1 MHAKVI
7 YMADTIGI
15 DDIRRMIRSAAEKI
29 RANRDELSKLDSAIG
44 DGDHGTTIA
53 RAMGIAEKVIDAPDK
68 KELKGLLKDVG
79 WGVMGV
85 DGGATGP
92 LLGSFLMGLSN
103 GIGEQDTID
112 CPTLAAMFEAG
123 LAGVR
128 RQSKAQIGDKTLMD
142 ALLPAVDAMRQAAEE
157 GKSIKE
163 ALQRAAAAAQNGAVS
178 TKEFKARFG
187 RAKNLGDRT
196 IGFQDPGAT
205 SMALIFQGFLEGL
218 P

>member
-1 MHAKVI
+1 
-7 YMADTIGI
+7 MAETIGI
-15 DDIRRMIRSAAEKI
+15 EDIDRMIRSAAHKI

-53 RAMGIAEKVIDAPDK
+53 RAMGIAEKVIAESEK
-68 KELKGLLKDVG
+68 KDLKGLLKDVG

-92 LLGSFLMGLSN
+92 LLGSFLMGLGN
-103 GIGEQDTID
+103 GLGEQETID

-128 RQSKAQIGDKTLMD
+128 RQSKAQVGDKTMMD
-142 ALLPAVDAMRQAAEE
+142 SLLPAVDAIRQAADE
-157 GKSIKE
+157 GKSIEE
-163 ALQRAAAAAQNGAVS
+163 ALQKAAEAAENGAVS

-187 RAKNLGDRT
+187 RAKNLGERT

-205 SMALIFQGFLEGL
+205 SMALIFRGFLDGL
-218 P
+218 SR

>member
-1 MHAKVI
+1 
-7 YMADTIGI
+7 MADTIGI
-15 DDIRRMIRSAAEKI
+15 DDIGRMIGSAADKI

-53 RAMGIAEKVIDAPDK
+53 RAMGIAEKVIAESEK

-92 LLGSFLMGLSN
+92 LLGSFLMGLNN
-103 GIGEQDTID
+103 GVGEKDVID
-112 CPTLAAMFEAG
+112 CPTLAVMFEAG

-128 RQSKAQIGDKTLMD
+128 RQSKAQIGDKTMMD
-142 ALLPAVDAMRQAAEE
+142 ALLPAVDAIRQAADG

-163 ALQRAAAAAQNGAVS
+163 ALQNAAEAAENGAIS
-178 TKEFKARFG
+178 TKDFQARFG
-187 RAKNLGDRT
+187 RAKNLGERT
-196 IGFQDPGAT
+196 IGCQDPGAT

>member
-1 MHAKVI
+1 
-7 YMADTIGI
+7 MADTIGI
-15 DDIRRMIRSAAEKI
+15 DDIRRMIRSAADKI

-53 RAMGIAEKVIDAPDK
+53 RAMGIAEKVIEEAQKIEP
-68 KELKGLLKDVG
+68 KGLLKDVG

-92 LLGSFLMGLSN
+92 LLGSFLMGLSD
-103 GIGEQDTID
+103 GVGEQDVID
-112 CPTLAAMFEAG
+112 CRTLAAMFEAG

-128 RQSKAQIGDKTLMD
+128 RQSKAQIGDKTMMD
-142 ALLPAVDAMRQAAEE
+142 ALVPAVDALRQAADE

-163 ALQRAAAAAQNGAVS
+163 ALHKAAEAAENGAVS
-178 TKEFKARFG
+178 TKEFRARFG
-187 RAKNLGDRT
+187 RAKNLGERT
-196 IGFQDPGAT
+196 IGCQDPGAT
-205 SMALIFQGFLEGL
+205 SIALIFQGFLEGL

>member
-1 MHAKVI
+1 MS
-7 YMADTIGI
+7 DTIGI
-15 DDIRRMIRSAAEKI
+15 EDIGRMIRSAAEKI

-53 RAMGIAEKVIDAPDK
+53 RAMTIAEKHIEESDK
-68 KELKGLLKDVG
+68 NNLKGLLKDVG

-103 GIGEQDTID
+103 GIEEENEID
-112 CPTLAAMFEAG
+112 STTMAAMFEAG

-128 RQSKAQIGDKTLMD
+128 RQSKAQVGDKTMMD
-142 ALLPAVDAMRQAAEE
+142 ALLPAIDAIRQSIDA
-157 GKSIKE
+157 GKSIKQ
-163 ALQRAAAAAQNGAVS
+163 ALQNAAEAAEKGAVS

-187 RAKNLGDRT
+187 RARNLGDRT

-205 SMALIFQGFLEGL
+205 SIALIFNGFYEGVQ
-218 P
+218 

>member
-1 MHAKVI
+1 
-7 YMADTIGI
+7 MADTIGVE
-15 DDIRRMIRSAAEKI
+15 DIGRMIRPAADKI
-29 RANRDELSKLDSAIG
+29 RANRDELSKMDSAIG

-53 RAMGIAEKVIDAPDK
+53 RAMGIAEKVIQESEKDD
-68 KELKGLLKDVG
+68 LKGLLKDVG

-92 LLGSFLMGLSN
+92 LLGSFLMGL
-103 GIGEQDTID
+103 GKGLGESETID

-128 RQSKAQIGDKTLMD
+128 RQSKAQAGDKTLMD
-142 ALLPAVDAMRQAAEE
+142 ALLPAVDAIRQAADE

-163 ALQRAAAAAQNGAVS
+163 ALQKAAEAAEKGANS
-178 TKEFKARFG
+178 TKEFRARFG
-187 RAKNLGDRT
+187 RAKNIGDRA

-205 SMALIFQGFLEGL
+205 SMALIFLGFVEGVA
-218 P
+218 

>member
-1 MHAKVI
+1 
-7 YMADTIGI
+7 MADTIGI
-15 DDIRRMIRSAAEKI
+15 DDIGRMIRSAADKI

-53 RAMGIAEKVIDAPDK
+53 RAMGIAEKVIEEFEK

-92 LLGSFLMGLSN
+92 LLGSFLMGLNN
-103 GIGEQDTID
+103 GVGEKDVID
-112 CPTLAAMFEAG
+112 CPTLAVMFEAG

-128 RQSKAQIGDKTLMD
+128 RQSKAQIGDKTMMD
-142 ALLPAVDAMRQAAEE
+142 ALLPAVDAIRQAADG

-163 ALQRAAAAAQNGAVS
+163 ALQNAAEAAENGAIS
-178 TKEFKARFG
+178 TKDFQARFG
-187 RAKNLGDRT
+187 RAKNLGERT
-196 IGFQDPGAT
+196 IGCQDPGAT

>member
-1 MHAKVI
+1 MI
-7 YMADTIGI
+7 DTIGI
-15 DDIRRMIRSAAEKI
+15 EDIGRMIRSAADKI

-53 RAMGIAEKVIDAPDK
+53 RAMTIAEKHIEESDK
-68 KELKGLLKDVG
+68 QDLKGLLKDVG

-103 GIGEQDTID
+103 GIGEENEID
-112 CPTLAAMFEAG
+112 STSMAAMFEAG

-128 RQSKAQIGDKTLMD
+128 RQSKAQVGDKTMMD
-142 ALLPAVDAMRQAAEE
+142 ALLPAIDAIRQSIDA
-157 GKSIKE
+157 GKSIKQ
-163 ALQRAAAAAQNGAVS
+163 ALQNAAEAAEKGAVS

-187 RAKNLGDRT
+187 RARNLGDRT

-205 SMALIFQGFLEGL
+205 SIALIFDGFYEGVQ
-218 P
+218 

>member
-1 MHAKVI
+1 MD
-7 YMADTIGI
+7 DTIGI
-15 DDIRRMIRSAAEKI
+15 NDFDRMIRSAADKI
-29 RANRDELSKLDSAIG
+29 RANRDELSKMDSAIG
-44 DGDHGTTIA
+44 DGDHGMTIA
-53 RAMGIAEKVIDAPDK
+53 RAVTIAEKVIDESEK

-103 GIGEQDTID
+103 GVDEQNVID
-112 CPTLAAMFEAG
+112 SPTLAAMFEAG

-128 RQSKAQIGDKTLMD
+128 RQSKAQIGDKTMMD
-142 ALLPAVDAMRQAAEE
+142 ALLPAVDAIRQAVDA

-163 ALQRAAAAAQNGAVS
+163 ALQEAAAAAENGAVS

-205 SMALIFQGFLEGL
+205 SMALIFQGFFEGL
-218 P
+218 Q

>member
-1 MHAKVI
+1 MD
-7 YMADTIGI
+7 DTIGI
-15 DDIRRMIRSAAEKI
+15 EDIDRMIRSAADKI
-29 RANRDELSKLDSAIG
+29 RVNRDDLSKLDSAIG

-53 RAMGIAEKVIDAPDK
+53 RAMTIAEKVLEDSDK
-68 KELKGLLKDVG
+68 KELNGLLKDVG

-92 LLGSFLMGLSN
+92 LLGSFLMGLSD
-103 GIGEQDTID
+103 GVGEQNVVDR
-112 CPTLAAMFEAG
+112 PTLAAMFETG

-128 RQSKAQIGDKTLMD
+128 QQSKAQIGDKTMMD
-142 ALLPAVDAMRQAAEE
+142 ALLPAVDAIRQAVDA

-163 ALQRAAAAAQNGAVS
+163 ALQKAAEAADNGAVS

-187 RAKNLGDRT
+187 RAKNLGDRA

-205 SMALIFQGFLEGL
+205 SIALIFQGFYEGL
-218 P
+218 Q

>member
-1 MHAKVI
+1 MT
-7 YMADTIGI
+7 DTIGI
-15 DDIRRMIRSAAEKI
+15 DEMGRMVRSAADKI

-44 DGDHGTTIA
+44 DGDHGMTIT
-53 RAMGIAEKVIDAPDK
+53 RAMGIAEKVIEESEK
-68 KELKGLLKDVG
+68 QELKGLLKDVG

-92 LLGSFLMGLSN
+92 LLGSFIMGLGN
-103 GIGEQDTID
+103 GIGEQDAID

-128 RQSKAQIGDKTLMD
+128 RQSKAQIGDKTIMD
-142 ALLPAVDAMRQAAEE
+142 ALLPAVEAVRQAAD
-157 GKSIKE
+157 GAKSIKE
-163 ALQRAAAAAQNGAVS
+163 ALREAAEAAEKGAVS
-178 TKEFKARFG
+178 TKKFQARFG

-196 IGFQDPGAT
+196 IGHQDPGAT
-205 SMALIFQGFLEGL
+205 SMALIFQGFFEAL

>member
-1 MHAKVI
+1 MT
-7 YMADTIGI
+7 DTIGI
-15 DDIRRMIRSAAEKI
+15 GDLDRMIRSAADKI
-29 RANRDELSKLDSAIG
+29 RANRDELSKMDSAIG

-53 RAMGIAEKVIDAPDK
+53 RAMGIAEKVLDESEKND
-68 KELKGLLKDVG
+68 LKGLLKDVG

-92 LLGSFLMGLSN
+92 LLGSFLMGL
-103 GIGEQDTID
+103 GKGLGEQEAVD
-112 CPTLAAMFEAG
+112 CPTLATMFEDG

-128 RQSKAQIGDKTLMD
+128 RQSKAQVGDKTLMD
-142 ALLPAVDAMRQAAEE
+142 ALLPAVDAVRQAADE

-163 ALQRAAAAAQNGAVS
+163 ALHRAAEVAETGAVS
-178 TKEFKARFG
+178 TKEFRARFG

-205 SMALIFQGFLEGL
+205 SMALIIQGFFEALR
-218 P
+218 